1 MDQSRANK
9 ISQVLKNVST
19 LGKDIGIP
27 TSSKAVSDVKK
38 VVGNPV
44 EGTGFVRIL
53 MYIIAGILLIGIILL
68 GVDQWVTPIF
78 QRIPGGAGYI
88 PIPGTD
94 LSQVFWIDADSIG
107 DITIGSVP
115 PPRAGYIAPLSVSV
129 LEAQT
134 SYTLTIDVYIHDEY
148 PQSLPPEEN
157 MRVFFFI
164 GQGINH
170 PTLQVSLDN
179 NKNTVYITSFDS
191 AGFQQSISIDN
202 VPIHTSFR
210 IGITMSDN
218 IMEAYMN
225 GLLVNTKTITSV
237 PKSPSSGDK
246 ILATSNIKSGS
257 PPNVLS
263 RGIGVLNVRAF
274 GYVVS
279 SSEMKGR
286 MSDLTSNERF
296 ISSGKKGV

>member
-1 MDQSRANK
+1 MEQSRSNK

-19 LGKDIGIP
+19 LGKQIRVPGASLVVPEASNAIG
-27 TSSKAVSDVKK
+27 V
-38 VVGNPV
+38 PV

-78 QRIPGGAGYI
+78 QRSPGAPGYI

-94 LSQVFWIDADSIG
+94 LSQVFWTDAASIG

-115 PPRAGYIAPLSVSV
+115 PPKAGYIPPLSVTV
-129 LEAQT
+129 LEGQSAY
-134 SYTLTIDVYIHDEY
+134 SLTLDVYINNEY
-148 PQSLPPEEN
+148 PQALPAGET
-157 MRVFFFI
+157 MRVFFFM
-164 GQGINH
+164 GQTINN
-170 PTLQVSLDN
+170 PTLQVCLDN

-210 IGITMSDN
+210 IGLTMSQN

-225 GLLVNTKTITSV
+225 GLLINTKRITSV

-246 ILATSNIKSGS
+246 IFATSNIKSGS
-257 PPNVLS
+257 PPTLLS

-274 GYVVS
+274 GYVVP

-286 MSDLTSNERF
+286 MSDLTSNKSF
-296 ISSGKKGV
+296 K

>member
-27 TSSKAVSDVKK
+27 TSSKAVSEAKK

-78 QRIPGGAGYI
+78 QRSPGGAGYI

-94 LSQVFWIDADSIG
+94 LSQVFWTDAESIG

-115 PPRAGYIAPLSVSV
+115 PPKPGNIAPLSVTV

-134 SYTLTIDVYIHDEY
+134 AYSLTLDVFINDEY
-148 PQSLPPEEN
+148 PQTLPSGET
-157 MRVFFFI
+157 MRIFFFM
-164 GQGINH
+164 GQTINN
-170 PTLQVSLDN
+170 PTLQVCLDN
-179 NKNTVYITSFDS
+179 NKNTVYITAFDS
-191 AGFQQSISIDN
+191 EGFQQSISIDN

-210 IGITMSDN
+210 IGLTMSQN

-225 GLLVNTKTITSV
+225 GLLINTKRITSI
-237 PKSPSSGDK
+237 PKAPSSGDT
-246 ILATSNIKSGS
+246 IFATSNIKTGS
-257 PPNVLS
+257 PPIVLS

-274 GYVVS
+274 GYVVP

-286 MSDLTSNERF
+286 MSDLTSN
-296 ISSGKKGV
+296 SSFK